1 MTKCG
6 VKTMIKALRIKDFPD
21 YYITD
26 TGDVYSRQ
34 SSHNPTGRIK
44 KIISV
49 NCNSY
54 RAITLCNNKTKT
66 KKLVHRLVAEAFIP
80 NPEKLSEVNH
90 KNGIKTDNRVENLE
104 WVTHAD
110 NIKHSY
116 SVLGRK
122 GAWFGKKD
130 KLCPFSKIVQQIKN
144 GKIIAEFYGTHEA
157 ERKTGIHRQAI
168 GKVCLGKRKSA
179 GNFQWK
185 YK

>member
-1 MTKCG
+1 
-6 VKTMIKALRIKDFPD
+6 MIKALRIKDFPE
-21 YYITD
+21 YTTTKTYTLTEFCNLLNITYQD
-26 TGDVYSRQ
+26 TLVMQ
-34 SSHNPTGRIK
+34 VIEQTTTGRIK

-49 NCNSY
+49 KCNSY

-66 KKLVHRLVAEAFIP
+66 RKLVHRLVAETFIP

-144 GKIIAEFYGTHEA
+144 GKINKKRF
-157 ERKTGIHRQAI
+157 RKI
-168 GKVCLGKRKSA
+168 K
-179 GNFQWK
+179 
-185 YK
+185 